1 MIKHNDNLM
10 NNNFW
15 HLFTQ
20 LISQLAQM
28 HKKTNIAITEWEQHF
43 NKLQHGLI
51 FDENNPDVIDTSEDE
66 NCNKK
71 IIQNDA
77 GSSQNKL
84 YDERKIHSL
93 DECVENILE
102 KLRAVQ
108 KHLNID
114 KKKKNAGRST

>member
-1 MIKHNDNLM
+1 M
-10 NNNFW
+10 
-15 HLFTQ
+15 
-20 LISQLAQM
+20 
-28 HKKTNIAITEWEQHF
+28 TEWEQYF

-51 FDENNPDVIDTSEDE
+51 FDENNPDVIENSENE

-77 GSSQNKL
+77 GPSQNKL
-84 YDERKIHSL
+84 YDKHKTHSL

-102 KLRAVQ
+102 KLRAVP

-114 KKKKNAGRST
+114 TKKNGRPTQYINVSP